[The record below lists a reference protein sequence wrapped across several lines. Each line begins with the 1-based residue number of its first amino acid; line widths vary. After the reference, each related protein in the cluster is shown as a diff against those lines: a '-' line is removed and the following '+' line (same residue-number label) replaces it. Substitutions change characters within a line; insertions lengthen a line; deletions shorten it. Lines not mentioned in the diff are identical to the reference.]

1 MSPGLDDVGAAPR
14 SAASR
19 RASCAATKTCWS
31 MNCDRSFAWFMT
43 WRVSCS
49 TYRPEMTATTSRTS
63 EAVARVN
70 LFFRLNDIFSR
81 SLVLFQLIVQRFE
94 TDAEEFGGAS
104 FVLVGGVESLENQF
118 PFGGLDS
125 SAGRETKAGKFVC
138 LRHGTAREAFRQV
151 LASDGTVIA
160 GDGSA
165 LEDIAKLTHVSRPRI
180 SFEKVHHFGIHSENL
195 AAVLLIH
202 FAQ

>member
-81 SLVLFQLIVQRFE
+81 SLVLFQLIVQCLE
-94 TDAEEFGGAS
+94 TDAEEFGGAR
-104 FVLVGGVESLENQF
+104 FVLIRGVESLENEFQL
-118 PFGGLDS
+118 GGLDCR
-125 SAGRETKAGKFVC
+125 AGRETKTGKPIR
-138 LRHGTAREAFRQV
+138 LRHGPAREAFRQV
-151 LASDGTVIA
+151 LASDRAVIA
-160 GDGSA
+160 GDGG
-165 LEDIAKLTHVSRPRI
+165 T
-180 SFEKVHHFGIHSENL
+180 F
-195 AAVLLIH
+195 
-202 FAQ
+202 Q